1 MATQTEGNKGK
12 LTAYF
17 KGVRSELKK
26 VIWPTKK
33 ELMNYTAVVTVLST
47 VVSIVVYVLD
57 LGIHG
62 VLKIFI

>member
-1 MATQTEGNKGK
+1 MATGAEGNKGK
-12 LTAYF
+12 LGAYF
-17 KGVRSELKK
+17 RGVRSELKK

-33 ELMNYTAVVTVLST
+33 ELLNYTAVVTVLSM

-62 VLKIFI
+62 VLKLFI

>member
-1 MATQTEGNKGK
+1 MVQAEGNKGK
-12 LTAYF
+12 MQVYF

-26 VIWPTKK
+26 VIWPTKS
-33 ELMNYTAVVTVLST
+33 ELINYTAVVTVLSA

>member
-1 MATQTEGNKGK
+1 MATQAEGNKGK
-12 LTAYF
+12 LGAYF
-17 KGVRSELKK
+17 RGVRSELKK

-33 ELMNYTAVVTVLST
+33 ELLNYTAVVTVLSA

-62 VLKIFI
+62 VLKLFI

>member
-1 MATQTEGNKGK
+1 MVVKAEGNKGK
-12 LTAYF
+12 LKAYF

-26 VIWPTKK
+26 VIWPTRA
-33 ELMNYTAVVTVLST
+33 ELLNYTAVVTVLSA